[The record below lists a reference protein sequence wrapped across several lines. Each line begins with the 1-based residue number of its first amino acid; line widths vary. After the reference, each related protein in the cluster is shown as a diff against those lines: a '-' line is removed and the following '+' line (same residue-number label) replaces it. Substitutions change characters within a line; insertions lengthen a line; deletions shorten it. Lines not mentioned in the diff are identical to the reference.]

1 MDMNRTFINRIT
13 EALAI
18 LCVAAAVIT
27 LTVSARVPAVEG
39 SLAGFKAQAVSDE
52 DMGRFHD
59 LLQEAR
65 RLADTNGDPEPL
77 LSELE
82 GDFPGRHEVWAIT
95 ARHSES
101 EGWDAKALAAYARAV
116 RLQPDYLDEKSG
128 LFLGKRI
135 EVLTSKVMD
144 ELDTAR
150 NSRGL
155 DSDEKQLL
163 KTAYFLKRRLAGGCE

>member
-1 MDMNRTFINRIT
+1 VNRSVVNRST
-13 EALAI
+13 ELLII
-18 LCVAAAVIT
+18 LCIAAAVIT

-39 SLAGFKAQAVSDE
+39 SLAGLRVQTVSDQ
-52 DMGRFHD
+52 DMSRFQN

-65 RLADTNGDPEPL
+65 RFADTNRDPEPL
-77 LSELE
+77 LSELKE
-82 GDFPGRHEVWAIT
+82 SFPGRHEVWALA
-95 ARHSES
+95 ARHSEAEGSDS
-101 EGWDAKALAAYARAV
+101 EALTAYARAV

-135 EVLTSKVMD
+135 EVLTARVMD

-150 NSRGL
+150 SSRSL
-155 DSDEKQLL
+155 DSDGKELL